1 MQKKTETLITG
12 IRSARSRL
20 KKLLA
25 ITKDT
30 QMMKSREAS
39 WETYGKLQQ
48 GIDLL
53 TQAIIISEGEDGLKV
68 LLEQQ
73 EAKPRKRKWNRLRF
87 WLLPRN
93 NYLVQS
99 CFFRAGFFYMQSV
112 QELILGSSNEIA

>member
-12 IRSARSRL
+12 IRSTRSRL

-25 ITKDT
+25 IIKDT

-53 TQAIIISEGEDGLKV
+53 TQAIIISEGEDGLKA

-73 EAKPRKRKWNRLRF
+73 EAKPRKSYYKPKKKLE
-87 WLLPRN
+87 PP
-93 NYLVQS
+93 
-99 CFFRAGFFYMQSV
+99 SV
-112 QELILGSSNEIA
+112 PASPQK

>member
-39 WETYGKLQQ
+39 WETYGKLQ
-48 GIDLL
+48 
-53 TQAIIISEGEDGLKV
+53 
-68 LLEQQ
+68 
-73 EAKPRKRKWNRLRF
+73 
-87 WLLPRN
+87 
-93 NYLVQS
+93 
-99 CFFRAGFFYMQSV
+99 
-112 QELILGSSNEIA
+112 

>member
-30 QMMKSREAS
+30 QMMKSWEAS
-39 WETYGKLQQ
+39 WEIYGKLQQ

-53 TQAIIISEGEDGLKV
+53 TQAIIISEGEDGLKT
-68 LLEQQ
+68 LLEQL
-73 EAKPRKRKWNRLRF
+73 EAKPRKSYYKSKKKIALSPSF
-87 WLLPRN
+87 T
-93 NYLVQS
+93 
-99 CFFRAGFFYMQSV
+99 SV
-112 QELILGSSNEIA
+112 HMK

>member
-68 LLEQQ
+68 LLERICPVSPMVRGISRWSFG
-73 EAKPRKRKWNRLRF
+73 KN
-87 WLLPRN
+87 
-93 NYLVQS
+93 
-99 CFFRAGFFYMQSV
+99 
-112 QELILGSSNEIA
+112 

>member
-39 WETYGKLQQ
+39 WEIYGKLQQ

-53 TQAIIISEGEDGLKV
+53 TQAIIISEGE
-68 LLEQQ
+68 E
-73 EAKPRKRKWNRLRF
+73 EAKPRKSYYK
-87 WLLPRN
+87 PKKK
-93 NYLVQS
+93 VEPP
-99 CFFRAGFFYMQSV
+99 SV
-112 QELILGSSNEIA
+112 PASPKK

>member
-12 IRSARSRL
+12 IRSARNRL
-20 KKLLA
+20 NKLLA

-53 TQAIIISEGEDGLKV
+53 TQAIIISEGEDGLKA
-68 LLEQQ
+68 LLEQNPSP
-73 EAKPRKRKWNRLRF
+73 ENPTTNRKRKRTHPRF
-87 WLLPRN
+87 
-93 NYLVQS
+93 Q
-99 CFFRAGFFYMQSV
+99 F
-112 QELILGSSNEIA
+112 ILKNKHFKKFCGSIE

>member
-12 IRSARSRL
+12 IRSARNRL
-20 KKLLA
+20 NKLLA

-53 TQAIIISEGEDGLKV
+53 TQAIIFSEGEDGLKA

-73 EAKPRKRKWNRLRF
+73 EAKPRKSYYK
-87 WLLPRN
+87 PKKKEDPP
-93 NYLVQS
+93 
-99 CFFRAGFFYMQSV
+99 SV
-112 QELILGSSNEIA
+112 PVYP

>member
-1 MQKKTETLITG
+1 MQKKTETVITG

-39 WETYGKLQQ
+39 WEIYGKLQQ

-53 TQAIIISEGEDGLKV
+53 TQAIIISEGEDGLKT
-68 LLEQQ
+68 LLD
-73 EAKPRKRKWNRLRF
+73 AKPRKSYYK
-87 WLLPRN
+87 PKKK
-93 NYLVQS
+93 VEPPPVPAS
-99 CFFRAGFFYMQSV
+99 PKK
-112 QELILGSSNEIA
+112 

>member
-1 MQKKTETLITG
+1 MQKKTETVIAG
-12 IRSARSRL
+12 VRSSRNKL

-53 TQAIIISEGEDGLKV
+53 TQTIIISEGEDGLKT

-73 EAKPRKRKWNRLRF
+73 EAKPRKSYYK
-87 WLLPRN
+87 PKKK
-93 NYLVQS
+93 VEPPPVPAS
-99 CFFRAGFFYMQSV
+99 PKK
-112 QELILGSSNEIA
+112 

>member
-12 IRSARSRL
+12 IRSARNRL
-20 KKLLA
+20 NKLLA

-53 TQAIIISEGEDGLKV
+53 TQAIIISEGEDGLKA

-73 EAKPRKRKWNRLRF
+73 EAKPRKSYYK
-87 WLLPRN
+87 PKKKEDPP
-93 NYLVQS
+93 
-99 CFFRAGFFYMQSV
+99 SV
-112 QELILGSSNEIA
+112 PVYP

>member
-12 IRSARSRL
+12 IRSARNRL
-20 KKLLA
+20 NKLLA

-53 TQAIIISEGEDGLKV
+53 TQAISISEGEDGLKA

-73 EAKPRKRKWNRLRF
+73 EAKPRKSYYK
-87 WLLPRN
+87 PKKKEDPP
-93 NYLVQS
+93 
-99 CFFRAGFFYMQSV
+99 SV
-112 QELILGSSNEIA
+112 PVYP

>member
-12 IRSARSRL
+12 IRSTRSRL

-25 ITKDT
+25 IIKDT

-53 TQAIIISEGEDGLKV
+53 TQAIIISEGEDGLKA

-73 EAKPRKRKWNRLRF
+73 EAKPRKSYYKPKKKLE
-87 WLLPRN
+87 PP
-93 NYLVQS
+93 
-99 CFFRAGFFYMQSV
+99 SV
-112 QELILGSSNEIA
+112 PASPKK

>member
-1 MQKKTETLITG
+1 MQKKTETVIAG
-12 IRSARSRL
+12 VRSSRNKL

-39 WETYGKLQQ
+39 GETYGKLQQ

-53 TQAIIISEGEDGLKV
+53 TQTIIISEGEDGLKT

-73 EAKPRKRKWNRLRF
+73 EAKPRKSYYK
-87 WLLPRN
+87 PKKK
-93 NYLVQS
+93 VEPPPVPAS
-99 CFFRAGFFYMQSV
+99 PKK
-112 QELILGSSNEIA
+112 